1 MRFVVLAVAALLSIA
16 CGNDATA
23 PSHAGTYT
31 LVSINGEA
39 VPILLTEDEVERVE
53 LTRGEI
59 VLRDD
64 NTFDDL
70 LEFTQTVEG
79 ETTTEPILATG
90 TWQMRGN
97 QLTMT
102 YDGGGG
108 VIDGELEN
116 GRITQQVGSLRFIY
130 QK

>member
-1 MRFVVLAVAALLSIA
+1 MRVVVLAVAVLISFA
-16 CGNDATA
+16 CGDDATA

-31 LVSINGEA
+31 LVSINGQET
-39 VPILLTEDEVERVE
+39 PILLEESETGRIE

-70 LEFTQTVEG
+70 LEFTETVDG
-79 ETTTEPILATG
+79 ETTSEPLLATG
-90 TWQMRGN
+90 TWELRGRS
-97 QLTMT
+97 LTMT
-102 YDGGGG
+102 YDEGGG

>member
-1 MRFVVLAVAALLSIA
+1 
-16 CGNDATA
+16 
-23 PSHAGTYT
+23 
-31 LVSINGEA
+31 
-39 VPILLTEDEVERVE
+39 
-53 LTRGEI
+53 
-59 VLRDD
+59 
-64 NTFDDL
+64 
-70 LEFTQTVEG
+70 
-79 ETTTEPILATG
+79 
-90 TWQMRGN
+90 MRGN